1 MSVASPALP
10 ARTERFWAA
19 LLAATL
25 MNLPLG
31 IGLLLQRAPAA
42 NRAGAGDP
50 ALGAVAG
57 LRSGDG
63 GIHGGLG
70 RRRLPLPVGPRAD
83 PGAGERA
90 GGRRRHRHSGDGER
104 AFAIAAGLRR
114 RVRHRRR
121 RGLHPAAAGREHAGA
136 AAPGA
141 GERLHRQ
148 PLPDGRDDRDACL
161 PCLQRGLR
169 LAHHPGWP
177 GDRAG
182 GLRDRGGAA
191 RPPRRGAAGRAGRAV
206 PRQRRKKGRR
216 SWVPPS

>member
-31 IGLLLQRAPAA
+31 SVYSFSVLLRPIEQELAIPRSALSLVFGLATVGFTVGSVGAAFLYRA
-42 NRAGAGDP
+42 
-50 ALGAVAG
+50 
-57 LRSGDG
+57 
-63 GIHGGLG
+63 
-70 RRRLPLPVGPRAD
+70 GPRAD

-114 RVRHRRR
+114 RLRHRRR
-121 RGLHPAAAGREHAGA
+121 RHLHPAAAGREHAGA

-148 PLPDGRDDRDACL
+148 PLSHGRDDRDARL

-177 GDRAG
+177 RDRAG

-191 RPPRRGAAGRAGRAV
+191 RPPRRGAAGRAREQCHDSAG
-206 PRQRRKKGRR
+206 KGAGD